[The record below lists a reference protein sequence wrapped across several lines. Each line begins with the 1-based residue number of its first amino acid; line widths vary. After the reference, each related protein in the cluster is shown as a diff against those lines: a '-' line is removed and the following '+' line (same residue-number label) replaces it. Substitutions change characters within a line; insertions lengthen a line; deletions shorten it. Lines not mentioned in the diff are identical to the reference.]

1 MQFQHSQEQF
11 LKVSTVCPST
21 SFLPHQG
28 PSSGHSIYRAL
39 GQGINPSLM
48 TPSAGGGLRAG
59 GGGGGEKSV
68 KRERS
73 QQDLIRL
80 GFSCEWTKPIQNYET
95 SGDPSLFIHSQ
106 SFWFCSFGNRVGEQH
121 STLVVCTLMRDG
133 GISHGRLDR
142 EGEKKSTESSWL
154 FILLLLPDKAYS
166 FLPIPA
172 AEAKADTA

>member
-1 MQFQHSQEQF
+1 MSIHELPPSPRTLLGSQHLQS
-11 LKVSTVCPST
+11 
-21 SFLPHQG
+21 
-28 PSSGHSIYRAL
+28 L
-39 GQGINPSLM
+39 GTRNKPVPDDPICWWGIE
-48 TPSAGGGLRAG
+48 
-59 GGGGGEKSV
+59 GGGEKSV